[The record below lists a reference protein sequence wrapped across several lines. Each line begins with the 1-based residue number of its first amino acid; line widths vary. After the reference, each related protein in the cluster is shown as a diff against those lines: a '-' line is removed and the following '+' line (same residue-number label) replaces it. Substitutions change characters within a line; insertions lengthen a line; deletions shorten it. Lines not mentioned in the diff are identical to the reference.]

1 MRKRI
6 KENISLEKENSKN
19 NNNNN
24 NNKKQE
30 EPEVA
35 FYLRSNT

>member
-19 NNNNN
+19 NKNN

-30 EPEVA
+30 EPEAA
-35 FYLRSNT
+35 FYLKSNT

>member
-24 NNKKQE
+24 NKKQE
-30 EPEVA
+30 EPEAA
-35 FYLRSNT
+35 FYLKSNT